1 MSAAP
6 QTPQDPIPRPPTDT
20 PPHET
25 ARAVEDLIA
34 LSRTASRGLNHA
46 TSLDAEVDPGS
57 LGEVDYWYRL
67 GLRNAYAQA
76 AGLLLAPALAEDAF
90 TVAGRITTSLDAGV
104 TDLEALRAAASGPH
118 PAPASQA
125 GLDWVGPRV
134 FAARYGVVTDADR
147 HYGSR
152 WGTRSEQRITL
163 RPNPVGDRG
172 LLFVYDPTWDEY
184 AVLATDVTAYAVQA
198 AFTHATQ
205 VDIHLD
211 PARFARLVH
220 EHAADPA
227 LGAIPT
233 RVAGPEL
240 GMQP

>member
-1 MSAAP
+1 MSTAP
-6 QTPQDPIPRPPTDT
+6 QTPQGPIPRPPAET

-25 ARAVEDLIA
+25 ARVVENLIA
-34 LSRTASRGLNHA
+34 LSRNASRGLNHDGSPIA
-46 TSLDAEVDPGS
+46 DVGPGS
-57 LGEVDYWYRL
+57 VGEVDYWYRL

-104 TDLEALRAAASGPH
+104 TDLTALRAAASGPH
-118 PAPASQA
+118 PAPAAQA

-134 FAARYGVVTDADR
+134 FAARYGLVTDADH

-152 WGTRSEQRITL
+152 WGARGEQRITL
-163 RPNPVGDRG
+163 RPNPVGDQG

-184 AVLATDVTAYAVQA
+184 AVLATDVTPSAVQA
-198 AFTHATQ
+198 AYAHATQ

-220 EHAADPA
+220 EHAVDPA

-233 RVAGPEL
+233 RGAGHEL
-240 GMQP
+240 GVQP